1 MSDFGQ
7 ISALL
12 SLNIVNNRQK
22 SGKFFLPFK
31 YDWNMS
37 KGKRTPVNFN
47 YVSKKHNVSIHLI
60 LSRVRWR
67 NVISVYPRS
76 VPGVM
81 SKCFCW
87 YTLQIIDISCAPSV
101 FLHRQCKIF
110 PPFAGTE
117 FVPNS
122 LDEFQ
127 SRITH
132 TRNVS
137 LSVSRVSHGSIL
149 FSCRLYL
156 FLAKKKTYRDRM
168 RPWFQYR

>member
-1 MSDFGQ
+1 MQKWIGKKSSSQ

-12 SLNIVNNRQK
+12 SLNIVNNRRR
-22 SGKFFLPFK
+22 SGKVFFYHL
-31 YDWNMS
+31 NMIEICQ
-37 KGKRTPVNFN
+37 KENARP
-47 YVSKKHNVSIHLI
+47 SISI
-60 LSRVRWR
+60 MCRRNIMFRFAWFCRVRWR
-67 NVISVYPRS
+67 NVISVFLRS

-81 SKCFCW
+81 SKRFCW

-110 PPFAGTE
+110 PPFAGTK

-137 LSVSRVSHGSIL
+137 LSVSRVPHGTFDSLVDSI
-149 FSCRLYL
+149 CARQ
-156 FLAKKKTYRDRM
+156 KEKHTER
-168 RPWFQYR
+168 